1 MQKFLIG
8 LVVIALILEGSL
20 TSLPLVLLSL
30 LLFRIA
36 TKSSNGF
43 LLAFLA
49 GILLD
54 VFLVRPLGE
63 TSVYFLIV
71 LFLIGMY
78 EKKFEVNS
86 LPFIMLATLTTAFV
100 YLIIFPVPAS
110 FIQAISLTFMAGVL
124 YILLRLKKTKKQAS
138 VNHL

>member
-1 MQKFLIG
+1 MQKILIG
-8 LVVIALILEGSL
+8 LVIIALILEGSL
-20 TSLPLVLLSL
+20 TSLPLVLLTL

-36 TKSSNGF
+36 SKSNNGF
-43 LLAFLA
+43 LVAFLS
-49 GILLD
+49 GIILD
-54 VFLVRPLGE
+54 VFLVRPIGQ
-63 TSVYFLIV
+63 TSVLFLIV

-86 LPFIMLATLTTAFV
+86 LPFIMIAAFITSFV

-110 FIQAISLTFMAGVL
+110 FIQIITMTFLAGFF
-124 YILLRLKKTKKQAS
+124 YIVLRLKKSKKQAS